1 MNALSASQSLSS
13 SLAPQLN
20 ADVPDTCKECGS
32 DDLVEGSR
40 VAFVLASLTL
50 SSFVDHAQGD
60 VICRNCGLVA
70 AERIVDL
77 GSEWRNFEND
87 DSGTDPSRVG
97 GLYSHK
103 SLKLLYPLCRTL

>member
-1 MNALSASQSLSS
+1 
-13 SLAPQLN
+13 LN

-32 DDLVEGSR
+32 DDLVE
-40 VAFVLASLTL
+40 
-50 SSFVDHAQGD
+50 DHAQGD